1 MSVGGFFQNAGL
13 RFNGIKKRVTDA
25 EGSSVGEQP
34 RKVLIAGASGVVG
47 SALIPALQTDGDEVT
62 RLVRS
67 SAGPGEI
74 EWHPNHDQ
82 IDGPR
87 LEGFDAVINLA
98 GENIAEGRWTEETKR
113 RIRDSR
119 VYGTHLLSEAMA
131 KLSSPS
137 RVFLCAS
144 ATGIYGDRGDELLD
158 EESGS
163 GSGFLASVCREWEK
177 ATEPAAKAGVRV
189 VNLRFGPILSDK
201 GGMLAKLL
209 TPFRLGLAGKI
220 GSGKQFVSWIA
231 IDDVVGA
238 IKLALKNDSLRG
250 PLNVVAPNPVTNE
263 AFTKTLGHVLSRPT
277 VMAMPAFA
285 ARLAFGEMADEM
297 LLVSQQVVPKKLE
310 AAGYQFQYPNL
321 EGAFRRYLS

>member
-1 MSVGGFFQNAGL
+1 MVSYDFDGDPL
-13 RFNGIKKRVTDA
+13 MKI
-25 EGSSVGEQP
+25 
-34 RKVLIAGASGVVG
+34 LIAGASGLVG
-47 SALIPALQTDGDEVT
+47 SALIPALQADGDVVT

-67 SAGPGEI
+67 SPRPGEI
-74 EWHPNHDQ
+74 EWHPNHDR
-82 IDGPR
+82 IDGVR

-119 VYGTHLLSEAMA
+119 VYGTHLLSEAMVN
-131 KLSSPS
+131 LPSPPK
-137 RVFLCAS
+137 VFLCAS
-144 ATGIYGDRGDELLD
+144 ATGFYGDRGDEMLD
-158 EESGS
+158 EESES
-163 GSGFLASVCREWEK
+163 GGGFLAGVCREWEK
-177 ATEPAAKAGVRV
+177 ATEPATKAGVRV

-201 GGMLAKLL
+201 GGMLAKML
-209 TPFRLGLAGKI
+209 TPVKLGLAGKI
-220 GSGKQFVSWIA
+220 GSGKQFISWIA

-263 AFTKTLGHVLSRPT
+263 AFTKTLGHVVSRPT

-310 AAGYQFQYPNL
+310 AAGYEFKYPNL
-321 EGAFRRYLS
+321 EAAFRKYLT